1 MPQRE
6 NPNQSQTV
14 LPPDAHQIA
23 SSNETLNTF
32 LGGRTRSWMTG
43 GSSAVTNP
51 RPAPVAPSNSR
62 KRNKKRKASDTAPP
76 TQNDNDIERD
86 NIPTDQSSE
95 QLTGARETARAST
108 VLPSPALTDVPSPNG
123 SNQVDCTNLDSSV
136 HAKSV
141 GPGRP
146 VSNSNMNQGDSIH
159 VATNTHQPNPIAASS
174 TQVRNSIPQHA
185 RIAEAATLA
194 TVANPAA
201 TGQARQTGDLPS
213 RVNSTQHNS
222 HESSMGSTIVHS
234 RPSSTSE
241 HRAKR
246 PRVQEESGPDCQE
259 WLDKIESRKAE
270 FEQAGQLNEVESPR
284 YSILSEACRDD
295 DYFYIALHQTLCAWS
310 LNKEPVHR
318 LYRGLVEPT
327 VIDVAFEIMQTILRK
342 NESMSKFHL
351 QWFANFPYG
360 MAAFSRVFPRT
371 NVSREISTFLVL
383 MTTHWGMLLQNVQTR
398 KYPLLVHE
406 LSHIL
411 RCRSRKLQ
419 SMLFTKSRRTIC
431 PDEGSVAKAI
441 NRIFQQDRHNERA
454 YEARG
459 EAPEV
464 VKSAREAVA
473 VNYRQLVLS
482 QQQAPANTISSPV
495 VGQTP
500 SMVGQNAQQVVRP
513 PLAASVSSSATNTT
527 TPPLSLPHFDALAA
541 SVPTGGSGAASPTSV
556 NEAYQHSSRG
566 FQNVRRQN
574 QLHIQTANPEARPLS
589 APVNRS
595 PFEQQF
601 LPRPSGAGSPLA
613 SQNRALPSNG
623 QIRTPVLPSNNVL
636 SQGRA
641 SSFTLPSQGLAEAN
655 ASNSPVHVYSAG
667 IPQVRSPAQMMYP
680 HYAQA
685 MQSPQYP
692 PVYAQPN
699 PPGHASALQSH
710 NYAAQPTVPRTPTFQ
725 GAVTSNQIR
734 QRLPVQQIPLSDYP
748 RGPYG
753 HDSLQVG
760 LHQVEVRSP
769 RRVPSHPGKGRFYQF
784 VRSLV
789 YEPTAL
795 EPQTGLRTLSFTVP
809 ERHIQ
814 GLSKKI
820 EGNGLPFCYYSEG
833 SYRYRLRICSQLETQ
848 AIPTES
854 DWVVAATS
862 WPSHIFI
869 DLNMQ
874 HLELRRKQHFNKDQ
888 PVELTD
894 HLHEGENVL
903 KISFPAVDQ
912 NTIRGYKYFMA
923 IEIVQTISHGAVLNL
938 VQSLR
943 HMSKDETEAKI
954 QRRLRP
960 SDSDDIIIE
969 DETLTISLADPF
981 SATRFAE
988 PVRGSQC
995 EHLEC
1000 FDLET
1005 WFQTRPPKPPQNG
1018 GGPQQQGSEP
1028 SMVDVWKCPICSLDA
1043 RPTSLWVDDYLA
1055 GVRRSLLSGGDMR
1068 TKSITVAAD
1077 GKWAP
1082 VLDVDDSDD
1091 ESTPVLQHRNVVNG
1105 NAGRQSR
1112 TSSIAAASTVI
1123 EILDDD

>member
-1 MPQRE
+1 
-6 NPNQSQTV
+6 
-14 LPPDAHQIA
+14 
-23 SSNETLNTF
+23 
-32 LGGRTRSWMTG
+32 
-43 GSSAVTNP
+43 
-51 RPAPVAPSNSR
+51 
-62 KRNKKRKASDTAPP
+62 
-76 TQNDNDIERD
+76 
-86 NIPTDQSSE
+86 
-95 QLTGARETARAST
+95 
-108 VLPSPALTDVPSPNG
+108 
-123 SNQVDCTNLDSSV
+123 
-136 HAKSV
+136 
-141 GPGRP
+141 
-146 VSNSNMNQGDSIH
+146 MNQGDSIH
-159 VATNTHQPNPIAASS
+159 VATNTHQPNPVVASS
-174 TQVRNSIPQHA
+174 TQVRHSIPQHA
-185 RIAEAATLA
+185 RIAEVATLA
-194 TVANPAA
+194 TVTNPAT
-201 TGQARQTGDLPS
+201 TGQARQTGDVPS

-222 HESSMGSTIVHS
+222 STGSPIVHS

-246 PRVQEESGPDCQE
+246 PRVQDESRPECQE
-259 WLDKIESRKAE
+259 WLNQVQSRKAE
-270 FEQAGQLNEVESPR
+270 SEQARELNEVEGPR
-284 YSILSEACRDD
+284 YDILSEACRNDE
-295 DYFYIALHQTLCAWS
+295 YFYIAFHQTLCAWS
-310 LNKEPVHR
+310 LNREPVHR
-318 LYRGLVEPT
+318 LYRDSAEPA

-342 NESMSKFHL
+342 NEYMSKSHL
-351 QWFANFPYG
+351 QWFANFPHG

-371 NVSREISTFLVL
+371 TLSGEISTFLVL
-383 MTTHWGMLLQNVQTR
+383 MTTHWGMLLRNVQTR

-411 RCRSRKLQ
+411 RCRSRKLR
-419 SMLFTKSRRTIC
+419 SMLFTKSRRTIYS
-431 PDEGSVAKAI
+431 DEGPAAKAI
-441 NRIFQQDRHNERA
+441 NKLFDQDEHNERV
-454 YEARG
+454 YETRG
-459 EAPEV
+459 DAPEV
-464 VKSAREAVA
+464 VKSAREAMA
-473 VNYRQLVLS
+473 KNYRQLVLS
-482 QQQAPANTISSPV
+482 QQQVPANTIRSPV

-500 SMVGQNAQQVVRP
+500 YRAGQNAQVVRP
-513 PLAASVSSSATNTT
+513 PLAASVSSSATNPTS
-527 TPPLSLPHFDALAA
+527 PPLSLPHFDALAA
-541 SVPTGGSGAASPTSV
+541 RVPTGGFGAASPTSV

-566 FQNVRRQN
+566 FQSARRQN

-589 APVNRS
+589 APVNQS
-595 PFEQQF
+595 SFEQQ
-601 LPRPSGAGSPLA
+601 LLRRPSGAGSPLA

-641 SSFTLPSQGLAEAN
+641 SSFTLPPQGLAAAHEAN
-655 ASNSPVHVYSAG
+655 ASNPPVHVYSAG
-667 IPQVRSPAQMMYP
+667 MPQVRSPAQMMYP

-699 PPGHASALQSH
+699 PPGHTSALQSH

-725 GAVTSNQIR
+725 GPVASNQIR
-734 QRLPVQQIPLSDYP
+734 QRPPVQQIPLSDYP

-753 HDSLQVG
+753 NDSLQVG

-769 RRVPSHPGKGRFYQF
+769 RRVPSHLGKGRFYQF

-833 SYRYRLRICSQLETQ
+833 SYRYRLRICSQPETQ
-848 AIPTES
+848 ATPTES

-862 WPSHIFI
+862 WPGHIFI

-954 QRRLRP
+954 QRRLQP
-960 SDSDDIIIE
+960 SNSDDIIIE

-981 SATRFAE
+981 SATRFSE

-1005 WFQTRPPKPPQNG
+1005 WLQTRPPKPPQNG

-1055 GVRRSLLSGGDMR
+1055 GVRQSLLSGGDMR
-1068 TKSITVAAD
+1068 TKSITVASD

-1112 TSSIAAASTVI
+1112 TSSMAAAATVI

>member
-6 NPNQSQTV
+6 RPNQSQTV

-159 VATNTHQPNPIAASS
+159 VATNTHQPNPVAASS

-194 TVANPAA
+194 MLANPAA
-201 TGQARQTGDLPS
+201 TGQARQAGALPS
-213 RVNSTQHNS
+213 RVNQHNS
-222 HESSMGSTIVHS
+222 PESSMGSSIVHS

-246 PRVQEESGPDCQE
+246 PRIQEESGTDCQE
-259 WLDKIESRKAE
+259 WLNRIESRKAE
-270 FEQAGQLNEVESPR
+270 FEQARQLNEVESPR
-284 YSILSEACRDD
+284 YSILSEACRDE

-318 LYRGLVEPT
+318 LYRGLVEPA

-342 NESMSKFHL
+342 NESMSKVHL

-360 MAAFSRVFPRT
+360 MAAFSRVFPGT
-371 NVSREISTFLVL
+371 DVSKEISTFLVL
-383 MTTHWGMLLQNVQTR
+383 MTTHW
-398 KYPLLVHE
+398 
-406 LSHIL
+406 
-411 RCRSRKLQ
+411 
-419 SMLFTKSRRTIC
+419 
-431 PDEGSVAKAI
+431 DEGSVAKAI
-441 NRIFQQDRHNERA
+441 NKIFHQDQHNERS

-459 EAPEV
+459 DAPEV

-482 QQQAPANTISSPV
+482 QQQAPANTISPPV
-495 VGQTP
+495 VRQTP

-527 TPPLSLPHFDALAA
+527 TPPLSLPHFDTLAA
-541 SVPTGGSGAASPTSV
+541 RVPTDGSGAASPTSV

-589 APVNRS
+589 APVNQS

-641 SSFTLPSQGLAEAN
+641 SSFSLPSQGLAAAHEAN
-655 ASNSPVHVYSAG
+655 ASNSPAHVYSAG

-680 HYAQA
+680 DYTQA
-685 MQSPQYP
+685 MQSPQHP

-725 GAVTSNQIR
+725 GPVTSNQIR

-833 SYRYRLRICSQLETQ
+833 SYRYRLRICSQPETQ
-848 AIPTES
+848 TIPTES

-894 HLHEGENVL
+894 HLHEGENIL

-969 DETLTISLADPF
+969 DETLTVSLADPF

-1005 WFQTRPPKPPQNG
+1005 WLQTRPPKPPQNG

-1028 SMVDVWKCPICSLDA
+1028 SMVDVWRCPICSLDA

-1091 ESTPVLQHRNVVNG
+1091 ESTPVLQHRNVFNG

>member
-360 MAAFSRVFPRT
+360 MAAFSR
-371 NVSREISTFLVL
+371 
-383 MTTHWGMLLQNVQTR
+383 
-398 KYPLLVHE
+398 
-406 LSHIL
+406 
-411 RCRSRKLQ
+411 
-419 SMLFTKSRRTIC
+419 
-431 PDEGSVAKAI
+431 
-441 NRIFQQDRHNERA
+441 DRHNERA